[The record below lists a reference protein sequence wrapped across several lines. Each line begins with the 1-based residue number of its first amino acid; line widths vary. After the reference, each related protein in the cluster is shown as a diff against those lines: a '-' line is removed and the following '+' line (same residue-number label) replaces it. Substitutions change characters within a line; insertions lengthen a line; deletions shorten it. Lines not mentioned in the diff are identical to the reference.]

1 MVKMIIIE
9 GDANDGDYIERSNII
24 EQKDLDIILP
34 LFERIKKN
42 NGIWESYDGGK
53 DPYKMYNVTDEERDI
68 FCGLTPKGE
77 YGISCI
83 TSIKILEVFSIET
96 IW

>member
-42 NGIWESYDGGK
+42 FH
-53 DPYKMYNVTDEERDI
+53 V
-68 FCGLTPKGE
+68 
-77 YGISCI
+77 
-83 TSIKILEVFSIET
+83 
-96 IW
+96 